1 MLTSRIGAHASSVGM
16 PPRWMTAAAP
26 AQAAVIAAMSVTDAV
41 TDSSPG
47 PGDGAS
53 GVTSSSRSTRPGLA
67 SRARS
72 MVPTWPAAPVMRIV
86 GTRHEPTP
94 AGLAGAGRGHRR
106 PVPGGVDAPGGFGG
120 VYNRIMITTDELRR
134 TLGPLGIWMPPPAR
148 IGIEPESYA
157 REIEAAGFT
166 SVWYPGMNSP
176 ADLAAVEPALAAT
189 ERLVLGTGIASVWT
203 WAPAE
208 LAAAAER
215 LENLYPGRFILGLGV
230 SHAPA
235 VEAAGQAYVKP
246 YAKMVR
252 FLGEMPATAAP
263 VILAALG
270 PKMLELSR
278 DRAAG
283 AHPYFSPPEH
293 TAIARQVLGPAPL
306 LVPEI
311 AVSLTPGDSGAAQ
324 ARDYAK
330 MYLRLPNYTGNLRRL
345 GYTDA
350 DIDGGG
356 SDRLMSDV
364 VPHGPE
370 ASLARITGHLD
381 AGGDHVVVQLIGEGG
396 RFAAGDLKALAE
408 LTTGL
413 R

>member
-1 MLTSRIGAHASSVGM
+1 M
-16 PPRWMTAAAP
+16 
-26 AQAAVIAAMSVTDAV
+26 
-41 TDSSPG
+41 
-47 PGDGAS
+47 
-53 GVTSSSRSTRPGLA
+53 
-67 SRARS
+67 
-72 MVPTWPAAPVMRIV
+72 
-86 GTRHEPTP
+86 
-94 AGLAGAGRGHRR
+94 
-106 PVPGGVDAPGGFGG
+106 
-120 VYNRIMITTDELRR
+120 NKTDELRR
-134 TLGPLGIWMPPPAR
+134 TLGPLGIWMPPPSR

-157 REIEAAGFT
+157 RQIEAAGFT
-166 SVWYPGMNSP
+166 SVWYPGVNSA

-203 WAPAE
+203 WQPAE

-215 LENLYPGRFILGLGV
+215 LESLYPGRFVLGLGV

-235 VEAAGQAYVKP
+235 VEATGQAYVKP
-246 YAKMVR
+246 YTKMTQ
-252 FLGEMPATAAP
+252 FLDELPPLAVP

-293 TAIARQVLGPAPL
+293 TASARLVLGNGPL
-306 LVPEI
+306 LIPEI
-311 AVSLTPGDSGAAQ
+311 AVSLTPGDTGAAQ

-330 MYLRLPNYTGNLRRL
+330 YYLRLPNYTGNLRRL

-350 DIDGGG
+350 DIENGG

-370 ASLARITGHLD
+370 ASVHRIAGHLD
-381 AGGDHVVVQLIGEGG
+381 AGADHVVVQLVGDGG
-396 RFAAGDLKALAE
+396 RFAAGDLKALSE
-408 LTTGL
+408 LTERL

>member
-1 MLTSRIGAHASSVGM
+1 
-16 PPRWMTAAAP
+16 
-26 AQAAVIAAMSVTDAV
+26 
-41 TDSSPG
+41 
-47 PGDGAS
+47 
-53 GVTSSSRSTRPGLA
+53 
-67 SRARS
+67 
-72 MVPTWPAAPVMRIV
+72 
-86 GTRHEPTP
+86 
-94 AGLAGAGRGHRR
+94 
-106 PVPGGVDAPGGFGG
+106 
-120 VYNRIMITTDELRR
+120 MITTDELRR

-166 SVWYPGMNSP
+166 SVWYPGVNSA
-176 ADLAAVEPALAAT
+176 ADLAAAEPALAAT

-203 WAPAE
+203 WPPDD

-215 LENLYPGRFILGLGV
+215 LEDLYASRFVLGLGV

-235 VEAAGQAYVKP
+235 VEATGQAYEKP
-246 YAKMVR
+246 YTKMVR
-252 FLGEMPATAAP
+252 FLDELPAVPVP

-278 DRAAG
+278 DRTAG
-283 AHPYFSPPEH
+283 AHPYFTPPEH
-293 TAIARQVLGPAPL
+293 TAFARQVLGPASL
-306 LVPEI
+306 LVQEI
-311 AVSLTPGDSGAAQ
+311 AVSLTPGETGAAQ

-330 MYLRLPNYTGNLRRL
+330 FYLKLPNYTGNLRRF

-350 DIDGGG
+350 DIEGGG

-370 ASLARITGHLD
+370 ASLARITAHLD
-381 AGGDHVVVQLIGEGG
+381 AGADHVVVQLLGEGG

-408 LTTGL
+408 LTAGL

>member
-1 MLTSRIGAHASSVGM
+1 
-16 PPRWMTAAAP
+16 
-26 AQAAVIAAMSVTDAV
+26 
-41 TDSSPG
+41 
-47 PGDGAS
+47 
-53 GVTSSSRSTRPGLA
+53 
-67 SRARS
+67 
-72 MVPTWPAAPVMRIV
+72 
-86 GTRHEPTP
+86 
-94 AGLAGAGRGHRR
+94 
-106 PVPGGVDAPGGFGG
+106 
-120 VYNRIMITTDELRR
+120 MIKTDELRR
-134 TLGPLGIWMPPPAR
+134 SLGPLGIWMPPPAR

-166 SVWYPGMNSP
+166 SVWYPGMNSA

-203 WAPAE
+203 WQPDD
-208 LAAAAER
+208 LAATAER
-215 LENLYPGRFILGLGV
+215 LEDLYASRFVLGLGV

-235 VEAAGQAYVKP
+235 VEATGQAYDKP
-246 YAKMVR
+246 YTKMVR
-252 FLGEMPATAAP
+252 FLDALPAVPVP

-278 DRAAG
+278 DRTAG
-283 AHPYFSPPEH
+283 AHPYFTPPEH
-293 TAIARQVLGPAPL
+293 TKFARQVLGPAPL

-311 AVSLTPGDSGAAQ
+311 AVSLTPGETGAAQ

-330 MYLRLPNYTGNLRRL
+330 FYLQLPNYTGNLRRF

-350 DIDGGG
+350 DIEGGG

-370 ASLARITGHLD
+370 ESLARITAHLD
-381 AGGDHVVVQLIGEGG
+381 AGADHVVVQLVGEGG

-408 LTTGL
+408 LTAGL

>member
-1 MLTSRIGAHASSVGM
+1 L
-16 PPRWMTAAAP
+16 PAAAP
-26 AQAAVIAAMSVTDAV
+26 DA
-41 TDSSPG
+41 G
-47 PGDGAS
+47 E
-53 GVTSSSRSTRPGLA
+53 RQ
-67 SRARS
+67 
-72 MVPTWPAAPVMRIV
+72 
-86 GTRHEPTP
+86 GT
-94 AGLAGAGRGHRR
+94 
-106 PVPGGVDAPGGFGG
+106 GG

-134 TLGPLGIWMPPPAR
+134 TLGPLGIWMPPPSR

-157 REIEAAGFT
+157 RQIEAAGFT
-166 SVWYPGMNSP
+166 SVWYPGMNSA
-176 ADLAAVEPALAAT
+176 ADIAAVEPALAAT

-203 WAPAE
+203 WPPAE
-208 LAAAAER
+208 LAATAER
-215 LENLYPGRFILGLGV
+215 LENQYPGRFVLGLGV

-246 YAKMVR
+246 YTKMVQ
-252 FLGEMPATAAP
+252 FLDELPPLPVP

-283 AHPYFSPPEH
+283 AHPYFTPPEH
-293 TAIARQVLGPAPL
+293 TASARQVLGYGPL
-306 LVPEI
+306 LIPEI
-311 AVSLTPGDSGAAQ
+311 AVSLAPGDTGAAQ

-330 MYLRLPNYTGNLRRL
+330 FYLRLPNYTGNLRRL

-350 DIDGGG
+350 DIENGG

-370 ASLARITGHLD
+370 ASVLRIAGHLD
-381 AGGDHVVVQLIGEGG
+381 AGADHVVVQLIGEGG
-396 RFAAGDLKALAE
+396 RFAAGDLKALSE
-408 LTTGL
+408 LTQRL

>member
-1 MLTSRIGAHASSVGM
+1 
-16 PPRWMTAAAP
+16 
-26 AQAAVIAAMSVTDAV
+26 
-41 TDSSPG
+41 
-47 PGDGAS
+47 
-53 GVTSSSRSTRPGLA
+53 
-67 SRARS
+67 
-72 MVPTWPAAPVMRIV
+72 
-86 GTRHEPTP
+86 
-94 AGLAGAGRGHRR
+94 
-106 PVPGGVDAPGGFGG
+106 
-120 VYNRIMITTDELRR
+120 MITTDELRR
-134 TLGPLGIWMPPPAR
+134 SLGPLGIWMPPPAR

-166 SVWYPGMNSP
+166 SVWYPGMNSA
-176 ADLAAVEPALAAT
+176 ADLAAVEPALATT

-203 WAPAE
+203 WQPDD

-215 LENLYPGRFILGLGV
+215 LEDLYASRFVLGLGV

-235 VEAAGQAYVKP
+235 VEATGQAYEKP
-246 YAKMVR
+246 YTKMVR
-252 FLGEMPATAAP
+252 FLDALPAVPVP

-278 DRAAG
+278 DRTAG
-283 AHPYFSPPEH
+283 AHPYFTPPEH
-293 TAIARQVLGPAPL
+293 TAFARQVLGPASL

-311 AVSLTPGDSGAAQ
+311 ALSLTPGDAGAAQ
-324 ARDYAK
+324 ARAYAK
-330 MYLRLPNYTGNLRRL
+330 MYLGLPNYTGNLRRF

-350 DIDGGG
+350 DIEGGG

-370 ASLARITGHLD
+370 ASLARITEHLD
-381 AGGDHVVVQLIGEGG
+381 AGADHVLVQLLGDGG

-408 LTTGL
+408 LTKGL

>member
-1 MLTSRIGAHASSVGM
+1 
-16 PPRWMTAAAP
+16 
-26 AQAAVIAAMSVTDAV
+26 
-41 TDSSPG
+41 
-47 PGDGAS
+47 
-53 GVTSSSRSTRPGLA
+53 
-67 SRARS
+67 
-72 MVPTWPAAPVMRIV
+72 
-86 GTRHEPTP
+86 
-94 AGLAGAGRGHRR
+94 
-106 PVPGGVDAPGGFGG
+106 
-120 VYNRIMITTDELRR
+120 MITTDELRR
-134 TLGPLGIWMPPPAR
+134 TLGPLGIWMPPPSR

-166 SVWYPGMNSP
+166 SVWYPGVNSA

-189 ERLVLGTGIASVWT
+189 QRLVLGTGIASVWT
-203 WAPAE
+203 WQPAD
-208 LAAAAER
+208 LAAAAQR
-215 LENLYPGRFILGLGV
+215 LEDRYPGRFVLGLGV

-235 VEAAGQAYVKP
+235 VEATGQAYVKP
-246 YAKMVR
+246 YTKMVQ
-252 FLGEMPATAAP
+252 FLDELPAVPVP

-293 TAIARQVLGPAPL
+293 TAFARQVLGPAPL

-311 AVSLTPGDSGAAQ
+311 AVSLIPGEAGDAQ

-330 MYLRLPNYTGNLRRL
+330 FYLRLPNYTGNLRRS

-350 DIDGGG
+350 DIEGGG
-356 SDRLMSDV
+356 SDRLMADV

-370 ASLARITGHLD
+370 ASLAGITAHLD
-381 AGGDHVVVQLIGEGG
+381 AGADHVVVQLLGDGG
-396 RFAAGDLKALAE
+396 RFAAGDLRALSE
-408 LTTGL
+408 LTAGL

>member
-1 MLTSRIGAHASSVGM
+1 
-16 PPRWMTAAAP
+16 
-26 AQAAVIAAMSVTDAV
+26 
-41 TDSSPG
+41 
-47 PGDGAS
+47 
-53 GVTSSSRSTRPGLA
+53 
-67 SRARS
+67 
-72 MVPTWPAAPVMRIV
+72 
-86 GTRHEPTP
+86 
-94 AGLAGAGRGHRR
+94 
-106 PVPGGVDAPGGFGG
+106 
-120 VYNRIMITTDELRR
+120 MITTDELRR

-166 SVWYPGMNSP
+166 SVWYPGINSP

-203 WAPAE
+203 WPPAE

-252 FLGEMPATAAP
+252 FLDELPATAAP

-278 DRAAG
+278 DRTAG

-311 AVSLTPGDSGAAQ
+311 AVSLTPGDNGAAH

-408 LTTGL
+408 LTKGL